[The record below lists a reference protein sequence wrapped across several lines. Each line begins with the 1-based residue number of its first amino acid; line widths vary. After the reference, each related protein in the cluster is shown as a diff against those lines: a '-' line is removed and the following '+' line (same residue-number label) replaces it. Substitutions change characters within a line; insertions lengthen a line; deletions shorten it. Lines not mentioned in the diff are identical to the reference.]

1 MKRNLFPLLGIAFV
15 VAIISTGIFYGLF
28 VGRLRSGA
36 SSPGKSIVVAARNL
50 DRGTVLQEAD
60 VKLAAWGGADTP
72 QGAFTA
78 VGPVSGLT
86 VISPVQENEP
96 VVQSRVAS
104 RESGAG
110 LGIAS
115 GMRAISIHATD
126 SSGVVSIL
134 RPGYK
139 VDVQLVSNQ
148 AELRTILQN
157 IEVFAVNPAG
167 DGHGSSPVV
176 TLLVD
181 PEGADMA
188 GLGDSTAH
196 LRLALRNPLDDGKT
210 DLRRVTVPA
219 MLQAPAAATRRP
231 APSLTLGASPSAG
244 GGGGA
249 KKP

>member
-1 MKRNLFPLLGIAFV
+1 MKRNLVPLLVIAFV

-28 VGRLRSGA
+28 VARLRSGP
-36 SSPGKSIVVAARNL
+36 SSPEKSIVVAARNL
-50 DRGTVLQEAD
+50 DRGTVLQAAD

-78 VGPVSGLT
+78 VGPVAGLT
-86 VISPVQENEP
+86 LIAPLQENEP
-96 VVQSRVAS
+96 VLQSRVAS
-104 RESGAG
+104 HTSGAGAG
-110 LGIAS
+110 LGIAP

-126 SSGVVSIL
+126 SSGIVSL
-134 RPGYK
+134 LKPGYK
-139 VDVQLVSNQ
+139 VDVQLVSTQ

-157 IEVFAVNPAG
+157 IEVLAVNSAG
-167 DGHGSSPVV
+167 DGHGASPVI

-196 LRLALRNPLDDGKT
+196 LRLTLRNPLDDSKP
-210 DLRRVTVPA
+210 DLRRVTVPTI
-219 MLQAPAAATRRP
+219 LQ
-231 APSLTLGASPSAG
+231 
-244 GGGGA
+244 A

>member
-1 MKRNLFPLLGIAFV
+1 MKRNLVPLLVIAFV

-28 VGRLRSGA
+28 VARLRSGP
-36 SSPGKSIVVAARNL
+36 SSPEKSIVVAARNL
-50 DRGTVLQEAD
+50 DRGTVLQAAD

-78 VGPVSGLT
+78 VGPVAGLT
-86 VISPVQENEP
+86 LIAPLQENEP
-96 VVQSRVAS
+96 VLQSRVAS
-104 RESGAG
+104 RTSGAGAG
-110 LGIAS
+110 LGIAP

-126 SSGVVSIL
+126 SSGIVSL
-134 RPGYK
+134 LKPGYK
-139 VDVQLVSNQ
+139 VDVQLVSTQ

-157 IEVFAVNPAG
+157 IEVLAVNSAG
-167 DGHGSSPVV
+167 DGHGASPVI

-196 LRLALRNPLDDGKT
+196 LRLTLRNPLDDSKP
-210 DLRRVTVPA
+210 DLRRVTVPTI
-219 MLQAPAAATRRP
+219 LQ
-231 APSLTLGASPSAG
+231 
-244 GGGGA
+244 A

>member
-1 MKRNLFPLLGIAFV
+1 MKRNLFPLLAIAGI
-15 VAIISTGIFYGLF
+15 VAIISTGIFYGLI
-28 VGRLRSGA
+28 VGRLKNG
-36 SSPGKSIVVAARNL
+36 SSSGKSIVVAARNL
-50 DRGTVLQEAD
+50 ERGTVLKAAD
-60 VKLAAWGGADTP
+60 LKLTAWGGVDAP
-72 QGAFTA
+72 QGAFLG

-86 VISPVQENEP
+86 LIAPLQENEP
-96 VVQSRVAS
+96 VVESRVAS
-104 RESGAG
+104 RSSGSGAG
-110 LGIAS
+110 LGIAP

-126 SSGVVSIL
+126 SSGIVSLL

-157 IEVFAVNPAG
+157 IEVLAINAAG
-167 DGHGSSPVV
+167 DGHGAAANPVI

-196 LRLALRNPLDDGKT
+196 LRLALRNPLDDSKP

-219 MLQAPAAATRRP
+219 MLQPTATSNRASKRP
-231 APSLTLGASPSAG
+231 
-244 GGGGA
+244 
-249 KKP
+249 

>member
-1 MKRNLFPLLGIAFV
+1 MKRNLVPLLVIAFV

-28 VGRLRSGA
+28 VARLRSA
-36 SSPGKSIVVAARNL
+36 AAAPGKSIVVAAHNL
-50 DRGTVLQEAD
+50 DRGTVLQAADLKLVGWGDAEA
-60 VKLAAWGGADTP
+60 P

-78 VGPVSGLT
+78 VDPVAGLT
-86 VISPVQENEP
+86 VIAPLQENEP
-96 VVQSRVAS
+96 VLQSRVAS
-104 RESGAG
+104 RTSGAGAG
-110 LGIAS
+110 LGIAP

-126 SSGVVSIL
+126 SSGIVTLL

-157 IEVFAVNPAG
+157 VEVLSVNATG
-167 DGHGSSPVV
+167 DGHGASPVI

-196 LRLALRNPLDDGKT
+196 LRLALRNPLDNSKA

-219 MLQAPAAATRRP
+219 MLQPP
-231 APSLTLGASPSAG
+231 G
-244 GGGGA
+244 

>member
-1 MKRNLFPLLGIAFV
+1 MKRNLVPLLVIAFV

-28 VGRLRSGA
+28 VAKLRSA
-36 SSPGKSIVVAARNL
+36 AASPGKSIVVAARNL
-50 DRGTVLQEAD
+50 DRGTVLQAAD
-60 VKLAAWGGADTP
+60 LKLIGWGDADAP

-78 VGPVSGLT
+78 VGPVAGLT
-86 VISPVQENEP
+86 AIAPLQENEP
-96 VVQSRVAS
+96 VLQSRVAS
-104 RESGAG
+104 RTSGAGAG
-110 LGIAS
+110 LGIAP

-126 SSGVVSIL
+126 SSGIVTML

-157 IEVFAVNPAG
+157 VEVLSVNTTG
-167 DGHGSSPVV
+167 DGHGASPVI

-196 LRLALRNPLDDGKT
+196 LRLALRNPLDDSKPN
-210 DLRRVTVPA
+210 LHRVTVPA
-219 MLQAPAAATRRP
+219 MLQAKNP
-231 APSLTLGASPSAG
+231 
-244 GGGGA
+244 
-249 KKP
+249 

>member
-1 MKRNLFPLLGIAFV
+1 MKRNLVPLLVIAFV

-28 VGRLRSGA
+28 VARLRSGP
-36 SSPGKSIVVAARNL
+36 SSPEKSIVVAARNL
-50 DRGTVLQEAD
+50 DRGTVLQAAD

-78 VGPVSGLT
+78 VGPVAGLT
-86 VISPVQENEP
+86 LIAPLQENEP
-96 VVQSRVAS
+96 VLQSRVAS
-104 RESGAG
+104 PTSGAGAG
-110 LGIAS
+110 LGIAP

-126 SSGVVSIL
+126 SSGIVSL
-134 RPGYK
+134 LKPGYK
-139 VDVQLVSNQ
+139 VDVQLVSTQ

-157 IEVFAVNPAG
+157 IEVLAVNSAG
-167 DGHGSSPVV
+167 DGHGASPVI

-196 LRLALRNPLDDGKT
+196 LRLTLRNPLDDSKP
-210 DLRRVTVPA
+210 DLRRVTVPTI
-219 MLQAPAAATRRP
+219 LQ
-231 APSLTLGASPSAG
+231 G
-244 GGGGA
+244 